1 MNIEHL
7 DRVTALRNHREKA
20 LELRKAAAC
29 GPIEFVMWFGRKQ
42 FDPFSVVSAEP
53 VRQAV
58 VDACTDFIVQTEAEL
73 KSLGVAVAN
82 LEPEPSHDAAYWRR
96 TAEMYGR
103 AWLRSLGGKLL
114 PKTHFID
121 ALVLTTE
128 KVVKD
133 ATAATA
139 LKASAEADDAI
150 FDKLNPV
157 R

>member
-58 VDACTDFIVQTEAEL
+58 VDACT
-73 KSLGVAVAN
+73 VAN